1 MSKAAGYIFHPEE
14 LSLPTRCFRAVGR
27 KAKQRREEPID
38 RERVAE
44 ADFYARRC
52 GLTREEALKLLKETS
67 PSKPVIHLVG
77 KGKGR

>member
-1 MSKAAGYIFHPEE
+1 MILF
-14 LSLPTRCFRAVGR
+14 VGK
-27 KAKQRREEPID
+27 KAKQSREEPID

-52 GLTREEALKLLKETS
+52 GLTREEALRLLKEAS
-67 PSKPVIHLVG
+67 PPTPAAQMAG